1 MADRDSPLTV
11 ARFLPLRGFTELP
24 VDEMKQRAAA
34 FYKQMSARRT
44 VRQFSDRPVPREVI
58 DNCIR
63 AAATAPSGA
72 NLQPWHFV
80 VVTDPAVK
88 HEIRVA
94 AEHEEREF
102 YEQRAPKEWLEA
114 LAPLGTDANKE
125 FLETAPY
132 LIAVFVQR
140 YSQLPD
146 GRQVKLYY
154 PNESVG
160 LATGILI
167 TAIHH
172 AGLVSLTHTPSPMKF
187 LNDILDRPKNEAAF
201 LLLVVGYPAD
211 NAEVPDIKRKSFD
224 EICTSK

>member
-1 MADRDSPLTV
+1 MTDRDTPRTV

-24 VDEMKQRAAA
+24 EDEMKRRAAE
-34 FYKQMSARRT
+34 FYEQMKTRRT
-44 VRQFSDRPVPREVI
+44 VRQFSDRPVPREII
-58 DNCIR
+58 DDCIR

-72 NLQPWHFV
+72 NLQPWLFV

-102 YEQRAPKEWLEA
+102 YEQRAPQEWLDA

-125 FLETAPY
+125 FLEIAPY

-140 YSQLPD
+140 FSKLPD

-172 AGLVSLTHTPSPMKF
+172 CGLVSLTHTPSPMKF
-187 LNDILDRPKNEAAF
+187 LNEILDRPKNESAF
-201 LLLVVGYPAD
+201 LLLVVGYPAE
-211 NAEVPDIKRKSFD
+211 NAEVPDIERKAFAN
-224 EICTSK
+224 ICTFK